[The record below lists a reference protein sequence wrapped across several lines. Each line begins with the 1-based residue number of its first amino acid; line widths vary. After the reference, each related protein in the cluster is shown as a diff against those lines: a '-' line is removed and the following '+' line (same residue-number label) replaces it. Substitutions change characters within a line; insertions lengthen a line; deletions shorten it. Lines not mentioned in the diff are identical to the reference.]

1 VADERRVVTG
11 LRAVAVFEAAKGLL
25 VMLVGL
31 GLFSLIHRDVEQVAE
46 SVVRHLHLN
55 PARHYPRIF
64 LQAAA
69 RLTDARLWILA
80 SGAFA
85 YAVLRGVEAWGLWRA
100 RPWAEWLAILSGAL
114 YLPVELYEIVHRPTP
129 LKAVILVVNAGIVAY
144 VAYVRHAER
153 HHR

>member
-1 VADERRVVTG
+1 VADQRRVVTG

-31 GLFSLIHRDVEQVAE
+31 GLLSLIHRDVEQVAE

-64 LQAAA
+64 LQAAG
-69 RLTDARLWILA
+69 RLTDARLWMLA
-80 SGAFA
+80 SGAVA
-85 YAVLRGVEAWGLWRA
+85 YAILRGVEAWGLWRA
-100 RPWAEWLAILSGAL
+100 RPWAEWVAIVSGAL
-114 YLPVELYEIVHRPTP
+114 YLPVELYELVHRPTP
-129 LKAVILVVNAGIVAY
+129 LKAVILAVNAGIVAY
-144 VAYVRHAER
+144 VAYVRLAER